1 MRNKDLMKRKIA
13 PYLFVLPNLLIFLCF
28 VVVPAIYGLCY
39 SFTDYDGLSDM
50 KFVGLENYINILQDR
65 AFWETLGR
73 TSIYAA
79 FVVPLIFVCS
89 LAIAMILI
97 QEIRMKGMFRAI
109 FYWPTMISFIIV
121 GVLWKW
127 IFGDN
132 FGILNYFLALGGME
146 PVKWLTDSV
155 YANFATIMATVW
167 SRIGFF
173 MVIFM
178 GGLQSIPQSYYEAAV
193 IDGATKTQM
202 FWRITL
208 PLLKPTSAMVFILS
222 VIDAFKAYPLVVSLT
237 GGGPGKST
245 TYLVQYIYQY
255 GFERNEVGY
264 ACAMS
269 VILFVIIGTF
279 TLIQFRSSKGGI
291 TQ

>member
-97 QEIRMKGMFRAI
+97 QEIRMKGLFRAI

-132 FGILNYFLALGGME
+132 FGILNYFLVLGGME